1 MTVRTSLSI
10 AVGFVLLL
18 LNTSCKSTRHV
29 PVETKVAPKPVL
41 TIIPQPKPIDTLAV
55 AIDSLIRL
63 LPQGSEVG
71 VSVYNLTKDRPLYA
85 YRDKKLSRPASTM
98 KLITTITT
106 LSYPEGSKAFST
118 EVWHTGKIVND
129 TLQGDIF
136 VRGGMDPEFDN
147 DAMNSLVAQTA
158 KFPFKVLNGHIIGD
172 VSMKDSL
179 YWGLGW
185 MWDDAPYDYQ
195 PHLTPLMLHKGLVT
209 VTARPDSI
217 GKPAIVT
224 AFPASDY
231 YTLVNETKSKT
242 ADAGSFSVTR
252 DYVGQSNAILIKGNV
267 TRPCSRDIT
276 LSYGQNYFMQTFTS
290 RLQKDGGKT
299 LLQPYSIAYNKPV
312 DYKTTTRMA
321 ICLTDYQTVI
331 KQMLKQSDNLNAEA
345 MFYRLGEIACEG
357 SHPATADD
365 AVRAIRKLIN
375 SFGLNA
381 NNYNLADGSG
391 LSNYDYLTP
400 ELEVAFLR
408 YAYEH
413 PHIYNTLYPS
423 MPIAGTDGTLRNR
436 MKDSLTVGNV
446 HAKTGSYTAIN
457 ALAGYLTNAAGD
469 KIAFSI
475 MNQNILNENAARKF
489 QDEVC
494 RLLCRDRRQ

>member
-224 AFPASDY
+224 AFPGIG
-231 YTLVNETKSKT
+231 LLH
-242 ADAGSFSVTR
+242 AGERDEEQDGRCGFVQRDTR
-252 DYVGQSNAILIKGNV
+252 LCGTIECD
-267 TRPCSRDIT
+267 T
-276 LSYGQNYFMQTFTS
+276 
-290 RLQKDGGKT
+290 
-299 LLQPYSIAYNKPV
+299 
-312 DYKTTTRMA
+312 
-321 ICLTDYQTVI
+321 YQRERH
-331 KQMLKQSDNLNAEA
+331 EA
-345 MFYRLGEIACEG
+345 MFPRH
-357 SHPATADD
+357 HPLVRTELFHADLHQPTAERRREDTATT
-365 AVRAIRKLIN
+365 I
-375 SFGLNA
+375 
-381 NNYNLADGSG
+381 
-391 LSNYDYLTP
+391 
-400 ELEVAFLR
+400 
-408 YAYEH
+408 
-413 PHIYNTLYPS
+413 
-423 MPIAGTDGTLRNR
+423 
-436 MKDSLTVGNV
+436 
-446 HAKTGSYTAIN
+446 
-457 ALAGYLTNAAGD
+457 
-469 KIAFSI
+469 
-475 MNQNILNENAARKF
+475 
-489 QDEVC
+489 
-494 RLLCRDRRQ
+494 